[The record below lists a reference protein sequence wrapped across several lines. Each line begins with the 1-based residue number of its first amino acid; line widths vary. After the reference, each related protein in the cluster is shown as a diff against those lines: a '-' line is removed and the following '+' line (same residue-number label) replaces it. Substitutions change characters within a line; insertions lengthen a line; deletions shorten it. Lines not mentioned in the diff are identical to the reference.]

1 MTEDE
6 LRSLIGR
13 VKRGTLSRRGFVKRV
28 AAVGLTAP
36 MATQLLAVTG
46 AAPAAAQS
54 MPAYR
59 PTRRGGGGPL
69 KILYWQAATLLNPHF
84 ANGSTNQ
91 EAARI
96 FYEPLAGWA
105 ADGTLVPILAAEIP
119 SREAG
124 TLAADGK
131 SVTWKLKQ
139 GVTWHDG
146 TPFTADDVVFNW
158 EYARNPANATV
169 TSGSYK
175 DINVVKVDAHTV
187 RVEFQK
193 PTPFWAD
200 AFVATRGM
208 LIPKHLFQNFAGA
221 NSRDAPTNLRPVGTG
236 PYRFVSFAPGDL
248 LRGELNPNYHREN
261 RPYFDTIEIKG
272 GGDAVSAARAVLQTA
287 DFDFAWNLQVEEE
300 VLARLEASGR
310 GKVNVVDSG
319 NIEFIQLNVT
329 DPNTEVD
336 GERSS
341 IRTTHPAF
349 SDPAVR
355 QAMNFLCDKN
365 SLQQFIYGRAGKA
378 TPNFLNN
385 PPRYRS
391 EAMRSEFS
399 IQKANEVLDAAGWVR
414 GRDGIRAKGN
424 VRLRFV
430 YQTSVNAP
438 RQRTQAL
445 IKQAAQRAGIDLELK
460 SVVATVFF
468 SSDVANPDT
477 YPKFYA
483 DMQMYTTTM
492 TEADPQT
499 FMNQYVSWE
508 VSQKSNNWQGRNV
521 LRFRNEEYD
530 RVFREADGE
539 MDPVKRTAQLI
550 RLNDIVCGSHHI
562 IPLLS
567 RPNVSG
573 QINAMRT
580 NLSGWDNYHWM
591 IADWY
596 KEA

>member
-1 MTEDE
+1 
-6 LRSLIGR
+6 
-13 VKRGTLSRRGFVKRV
+13 
-28 AAVGLTAP
+28 
-36 MATQLLAVTG
+36 
-46 AAPAAAQS
+46 
-54 MPAYR
+54 
-59 PTRRGGGGPL
+59 
-69 KILYWQAATLLNPHF
+69 
-84 ANGSTNQ
+84 
-91 EAARI
+91 
-96 FYEPLAGWA
+96 
-105 ADGTLVPILAAEIP
+105 
-119 SREAG
+119 
-124 TLAADGK
+124 
-131 SVTWKLKQ
+131 
-139 GVTWHDG
+139 
-146 TPFTADDVVFNW
+146 
-158 EYARNPANATV
+158 
-169 TSGSYK
+169 
-175 DINVVKVDAHTV
+175 
-187 RVEFQK
+187 
-193 PTPFWAD
+193 
-200 AFVATRGM
+200 
-208 LIPKHLFQNFAGA
+208 
-221 NSRDAPTNLRPVGTG
+221 
-236 PYRFVSFAPGDL
+236 
-248 LRGELNPNYHREN
+248 
-261 RPYFDTIEIKG
+261 
-272 GGDAVSAARAVLQTA
+272 
-287 DFDFAWNLQVEEE
+287 
-300 VLARLEASGR
+300 
-310 GKVNVVDSG
+310 
-319 NIEFIQLNVT
+319 
-329 DPNTEVD
+329 
-336 GERSS
+336 
-341 IRTTHPAF
+341 
-349 SDPAVR
+349 
-355 QAMNFLCDKN
+355 MNFLCDKN
-365 SLQQFIYGRAGKA
+365 SLQQFIYGRAGRA
-378 TPNFLNN
+378 TANFLNN

-399 IQKANEVLDAAGWVR
+399 VQKANEVLDAAGWVR

-530 RVFREADGE
+530 RIFREADGE
-539 MDPVKRTAQLI
+539 MDPVKRTAMLI

-591 IADWY
+591 IGDWY

>member
-6 LRSLIGR
+6 LRALIGR

-54 MPAYR
+54 MPPYR

-91 EAARI
+91 EAARV

-124 TLAADGK
+124 TLAEDGK

-158 EYARNPANATV
+158 EYAKNPATATV

-175 DINVVKVDAHTV
+175 DINVVKVDSHTV
-187 RVEFQK
+187 RVEFPK

-208 LIPKHLFQNFAGA
+208 LIPKHLYQNFNGA
-221 NSRDAPTNLRPVGTG
+221 NSRDAPANLRPVGTG

-248 LRGELNPNYHREN
+248 LRGELNPNYHMPN

-300 VLARLEASGR
+300 VLARMEAGGR

-329 DPNTEVD
+329 DPNQEVD
-336 GERSS
+336 GERAS

-391 EAMRSEFS
+391 ETMRSEFS

-508 VSQKSNNWQGRNV
+508 AAQKSNNWQGRNV
-521 LRFRNEEYD
+521 LRYRNEEYD

-550 RLNDIVCGSHHI
+550 RLNDIVCGSHYI

-591 IADWY
+591 IGDWY

>member
-1 MTEDE
+1 MTEDK
-6 LRSLIGR
+6 LRELIGR
-13 VKRGTLSRRGFVKRV
+13 VKDGKLSRRGFVQRV
-28 AAVGLTAP
+28 AAFGLTAP

-46 AAPAAAQS
+46 AAHAQS
-54 MPAYR
+54 TAASAYK
-59 PTRRGGGGPL
+59 PTRRGGGGAL
-69 KILYWQAATLLNPHF
+69 KILYWQASTNLNPHF
-84 ANGSTNQ
+84 AQGTTNQ
-91 EAARI
+91 EAARV

-119 SREAG
+119 STDNG
-124 TLAADGK
+124 TLANDGK
-131 SVTWKLKQ
+131 SVTWKLKR

-158 EYARNPANATV
+158 EYAKNPAVAAV
-169 TSGSYK
+169 SSGSYK
-175 DINVVKVDAHTV
+175 DINVVKVDSHTV

-200 AFVATRGM
+200 AFVASRGM
-208 LIPKHLFQNFAGA
+208 IIPKHLYQNFAGA
-221 NSRDAPTNLRPVGTG
+221 NSRDAPSNLRPVGTG
-236 PYRFVSFAPGDL
+236 PYRFVSFTPGDM
-248 LRGELNPNYHREN
+248 LRGELNPNYHMEN
-261 RPYFDTIEIKG
+261 RPFFDTIEIKG

-287 DFDFAWNLQVEEE
+287 DFDYAWNLQVEEE
-300 VLARLEASGR
+300 ILARMEAGNR
-310 GKVNVVDSG
+310 GKVNVVEGG
-319 NIEFIQLNVT
+319 NIEFIQLNTT
-329 DPNTEVD
+329 DPNVEVD
-336 GERSS
+336 GERAS

-355 QAMNFLCDKN
+355 EAMAYLCDKN
-365 SLQQFIYGRAGKA
+365 SLQQFIYGRAGIA
-378 TPNFLNN
+378 TGNFLNN

-391 EAMRSEFS
+391 TNTRWEFS
-399 IQKANEVLDAAGWVR
+399 IQKANEVLDRAGWAR

-430 YQTSVNAP
+430 FQTSVNAP

-508 VSQKSNNWQGRNV
+508 VSQKSNSWQGRNPT
-521 LRFRNEEYD
+521 RFRNDEYD
-530 RVFREADGE
+530 RLFRESEGE
-539 MDPVKRTAQLI
+539 MDPVKRTAMFI
-550 RLNDIVCGSHHI
+550 RMNDIVCNSNHI
-562 IPLLS
+562 IPLLA
-567 RPNVSG
+567 RPLVSA
-573 QINAMRT
+573 QVNSMRT
-580 NLSGWDNYHWM
+580 NLSGWDNTHWL
-591 IADWY
+591 IGDWF
-596 KEA
+596 KET